1 MDSLRHAYD
10 VAVVKPNLFICA
22 FSLFQG
28 DASDIEQAL
37 GQSIPQ
43 APFVKALKAAERYVV
58 VRNRM
63 EDLYTR
69 AWCLVEYI
77 YAQKFGFYKDK
88 VLITGPN
95 QFSDSRTTCT
105 EIRASSEEDRLKI
118 FKFIMDEGGPS
129 VIDPQISEFRAFDAR
144 FGSSL

>member
-1 MDSLRHAYD
+1 MFTEGHMNLRSRKLCWA
-10 VAVVKPNLFICA
+10 
-22 FSLFQG
+22 G

-88 VLITGPN
+88 
-95 QFSDSRTTCT
+95 DSRTTCT